1 MENIVLSV
9 HLIIALCLIG
19 VVLLQ
24 RSENSGGLMGG
35 GGNTSAR
42 SAANALTKLTW
53 MLAIGF
59 LVTSLAL
66 TVIASQKASEN
77 SVLDRIDL
85 QAPISQ
91 GEDNLVPQLDLG
103 DLTPPTATNEPTTPP
118 AADAPAAP
126 PASE

>member
-35 GGNTSAR
+35 GGNTSGR

-53 MLAIGF
+53 ILAISF

-66 TVIASQKASEN
+66 TVIASKKASDN

-85 QAPISQ
+85 QAPITQ
-91 GEDNLVPQLDLG
+91 GEESLVPQLDLG
-103 DLTPPTATNEPTTPP
+103 DLTPPATDAPTAPP
-118 AADAPAAP
+118 AADVPLAP